1 MKPEIML
8 SGHIEETITR
18 ASNCSGEYVIAAQ
31 DTTYYNYTGQKKM
44 EGLGTIQ
51 GKIKGLMQHNLMLM
65 SQKGRPLGIVAQ
77 KYWTRQGGL
86 DLKEEEKE
94 SEKWEQT
101 LALINQ
107 KATQIKQKVVLV
119 EDREADIFS
128 FFKAQREK
136 NVELLVRVYQPRRI
150 ELVETGLVKP
160 LAEIPPQLRDYGVK
174 TVSIRRE
181 NREVELSLR
190 LKAGKVNVYP
200 RKDLSAKKHK
210 TQGLSLVVAEEIA
223 CVDSQ
228 TGDTLVSQTTPSQWW
243 LLTSL
248 PIENLADV
256 ETVVEFYALRWRIE
270 RFHYTLKS
278 GALNVEKLQFDDIH
292 TLVNALS
299 FYSVV
304 AWQLLNLTYTLR
316 ENPELSA
323 NQVFTPDELT
333 LLQALVKTTIS
344 TVGEGVLALG
354 KIVGFAPSRKQ
365 PFPGIKVLAQAL
377 DRFFFIKMGA
387 TATLF

>member
-181 NREVELSLR
+181 NREVELTLR

-354 KIVGFAPSRKQ
+354 KMVGFAPSRKQ

>member
-8 SGHIEETITR
+8 SGHREETITR
-18 ASNCSGEYVIAAQ
+18 ASNCKGEYVIAAQ
-31 DTTYYNYTGQKKM
+31 DTTYYNYTSHQQM
-44 EGLGTIQ
+44 EGMGVIQ

-65 SQKGRPLGIVAQ
+65 SQQGRPLGILAQ

-107 KATQIKQKVVLV
+107 QAPQIKQKIVLV

-128 FFKAQREK
+128 FIKAEREK

-150 ELVETGLVKP
+150 ELVENGLVKP
-160 LAEIPPQLRDYGVK
+160 LAEIPSQLRDYGVK
-174 TVSIRRE
+174 TVSLRRD
-181 NREVELSLR
+181 NREIELTLR

-210 TQGLSLVVAEEIA
+210 TEGLSLVVAEEIA
-223 CVDSQ
+223 CVDTQ
-228 TGDTLVSQTTPSQWW
+228 TGEVLVSQTTPSKWW

-248 PIENLADV
+248 PIESLEDV
-256 ETVVEFYALRWRIE
+256 ERVVEFYALRWRIE
-270 RFHYTLKS
+270 RLHYTLKS

-304 AWQLLNLTYTLR
+304 AWQLLSLTYSLR
-316 ENPELSA
+316 ENPQQPA
-323 NQVFTPDELT
+323 NQVFSSQELI
-333 LLQALVKTTIS
+333 LLEAFVKTGSIR
-344 TVGEGVLALG
+344 
-354 KIVGFAPSRKQ
+354 I
-365 PFPGIKVLAQAL
+365 
-377 DRFFFIKMGA
+377 
-387 TATLF
+387 